1 MLMKDQKNPPSE
13 KLHPFVYVALVLY
26 IGIFLGSAW
35 FSSYQNK
42 ISLQMRQEFEQRKS
56 QLLDEIGKLE
66 MQEAELTSIKR
77 IHEIAQTL
85 QMVQPM
91 EPVQALQEDAVDSE
105 GNNEESENAEN
116 KRLTE

>member
-1 MLMKDQKNPPSE
+1 MKDQKNPLSE

-66 MQEAELTSIKR
+66 MEEAGLTSIER
-77 IHEIAQTL
+77 IHEIVQAL
-85 QMVQPM
+85 QMVQPT
-91 EPVQALQEDAVDSE
+91 EPVQALQEDADDSS
-105 GNNEESENAEN
+105 GNNGASAD
-116 KRLTE
+116 RQ